1 MSNIFENKSILV
13 TGAGGTIG
21 SEICKKLL
29 RKNISRLYCYDI
41 SEYSLY
47 KLSQFFKDDLRV
59 RYLIG
64 DVRDRERLERSVS
77 SADVVI
83 HTAALKHVSFCE
95 FNPDEAFKTN
105 VAGTQNIVDCCRKSN
120 VDHCILISTDKAV
133 NPTSVMGTTKLLAEK
148 IFMNAP
154 ERDGRDLT
162 KFTVVRFGNVFGSA
176 GSVIETFHR
185 QLVEEEDL
193 TLTEEDIS
201 RYFISTSEACNLV
214 LDCIDI
220 SKGKFTTPIFI
231 LKMKKAKIKRIAERM
246 SKYLGKG
253 EDVSFK
259 ITGLKGGEKF
269 EELLYTGYEKEYLR
283 EMGKYIVV
291 TREKQDKK
299 FNDKETFMSDAEIDD
314 LILEWDN
321 KVR

>member
-1 MSNIFENKSILV
+1 MKNIFKNKSVLV

-29 RKNISRLYCYDI
+29 EKEVSRLYCYDI

-47 KLSQFFKDDLRV
+47 RLSQSFKDDPRV

-77 SADVVI
+77 SSDIVI
-83 HTAALKHVSFCE
+83 HAAALKHVSFCE
-95 FNPDEAFKTN
+95 FNPDEAYKTN
-105 VAGTQNIVDCCRKSN
+105 VTGTQNIVDCCRKSN
-120 VDHCILISTDKAV
+120 VDHCVLISTDKAV

-154 ERDGRDLT
+154 ERDGTDLT

-185 QLVEEEDL
+185 QIMNRDCL

-214 LDCIDI
+214 LDCVNI
-220 SKGKFTTPIFI
+220 SEGKFTTPIFI
-231 LKMKKAKIKRIAERM
+231 LKMKKARIKRIGERIAA
-246 SKYLGKG
+246 YFGREEEL
-253 EDVSFK
+253 DFK

-269 EELLYTGYEKEYLR
+269 EELLYTGYEKEYLK

-291 TREKQDKK
+291 TREKQKNK
-299 FNDKETFMSDAEIDD
+299 FKDQEIFMTDSEIDR
-314 LILEWDN
+314 LILEWAN
-321 KVR
+321 KSN